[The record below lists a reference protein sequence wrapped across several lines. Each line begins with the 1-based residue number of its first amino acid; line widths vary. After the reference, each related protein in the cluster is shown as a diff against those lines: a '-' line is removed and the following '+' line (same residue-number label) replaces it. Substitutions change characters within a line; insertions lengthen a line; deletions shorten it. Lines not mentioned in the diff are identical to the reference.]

1 MEDIMLC
8 AKGSIAEVS
17 FCVVLACFK
26 CGTDVIVA
34 KWNIGKKLVC
44 PDCVKIL
51 IDEGRCDPLPRVKL
65 QDLIAAKNYLS
76 ELRSNDV
83 SPDPMG
89 LE

>member
-44 PDCVKIL
+44 PDCIKVL
-51 IDEGRCDPLPRVKL
+51 IEEGNVMFGPYVHL
-65 QDLIAAKNYLS
+65 QDRIASKRYLS

-83 SPDPMG
+83 DSDSMG